1 MDLKSFQRCS
11 QEVLSSLGPAK
22 NLVLGYDTFDSHIEY
37 RVIDMKETTGD
48 NEFRVIAISNI
59 AVGIVL
65 PELFVISKA

>member
-1 MDLKSFQRCS
+1 MQSRGVIIF
-11 QEVLSSLGPAK
+11 GPAK